1 MIIIITDACT
11 AGDVRLSGSTSEY
24 AGRVEICIE
33 STWTSLCD
41 QSWDL
46 RDAQVAC
53 RELGYSP
60 YGAMPTNGC
69 YTEGQ
74 LSFGITSLNCTGSE
88 DCLLN
93 CSHSNP
99 VLYNCG
105 SHNDAGLICQGNEI
119 LCFGNYIYVKHMPFK
134 SSKAS
139 CY

>member
-1 MIIIITDACT
+1 M
-11 AGDVRLSGSTSEY
+11 RLSGSTSEY
-24 AGRVEICIE
+24 AGRVELCIE
-33 STWTSLCD
+33 LIWTSLCD

-60 YGAMPTNGC
+60 YGAMPTYGC

-88 DCLLN
+88 DGLFN

-99 VLYNCG
+99 VLYNCR
-105 SHNDAGLICQGNEI
+105 SHNDAGLICQSKRMCTNIFSCIIFMCKI
-119 LCFGNYIYVKHMPFK
+119 LSVGCYLF
-134 SSKAS
+134 S
-139 CY
+139 C